1 MADLSNSNNR
11 TSYEELLEEY
21 RQERNQVDERLFLSC
36 YRKTEQGIIKIN
48 EWQPPSTIDL
58 LKEMKSSCTVSDF
71 LSDYVNYLINEE
83 DNEDLDFVSDECIIN
98 PCNEDLLVLLSLKA
112 KI

>member
-1 MADLSNSNNR
+1 M
-11 TSYEELLEEY
+11 
-21 RQERNQVDERLFLSC
+21 DERLFLSC
-36 YRKTEQGIIKIN
+36 YHKTEQGIIKIN

-58 LKEMKSSCTVSDF
+58 LKEMKSSCSVSDF
-71 LSDYVNYLINEE
+71 LSNYVNYLINEE